1 MVTLHIPPSAVVRF
15 RLSRA
20 ELEEMAFLA
29 ALAAGDRERVS
40 RLRELLDSRP
50 AEAALGRHAGR
61 SGTAPDCQ
69 APGVRSQG
77 GHQPR
82 GLSSAVSFVTS
93 GPAASG

>member
-29 ALAAGDRERVS
+29 ALAASDRERVS

-77 GHQPR
+77 GHQPQGR
-82 GLSSAVSFVTS
+82 SSAVSFVTS
-93 GPAASG
+93 GPALG